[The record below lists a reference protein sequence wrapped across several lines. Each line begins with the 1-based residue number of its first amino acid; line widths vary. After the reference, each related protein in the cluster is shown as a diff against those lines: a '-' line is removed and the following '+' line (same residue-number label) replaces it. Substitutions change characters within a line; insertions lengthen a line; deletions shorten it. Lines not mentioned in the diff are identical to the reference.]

1 MALTARAL
9 GVGAPRR
16 IPAAVARIAAG
27 RHAVTAVVRSARS
40 SNAKLK
46 TELGWTPR
54 YASARQGIPAAI
66 AAL

>member
-1 MALTARAL
+1 
-9 GVGAPRR
+9 
-16 IPAAVARIAAG
+16 
-27 RHAVTAVVRSARS
+27 VVRSARS

-46 TELGWTPR
+46 AELGWTPR